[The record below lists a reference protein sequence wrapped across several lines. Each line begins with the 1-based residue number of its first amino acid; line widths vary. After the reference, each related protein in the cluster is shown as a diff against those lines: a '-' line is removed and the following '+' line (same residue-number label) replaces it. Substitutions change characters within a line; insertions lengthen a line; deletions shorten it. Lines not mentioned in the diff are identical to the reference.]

1 MSETGSGVF
10 REIVHGSNEYAA
22 ACALRH
28 AVLREPLGLNLYQ
41 EALERET
48 SQWHFGLFTEA
59 GHLLGCVVALPM
71 PGRTVRIRQMAVAP
85 DFQRRGLGTR
95 IMQHLEQELARR
107 GIRKA
112 ILHARAAAAGFYE
125 RLGYHVAGEPFEEI
139 GLVHYLMTKNLGGG
153 ETD

>member
-1 MSETGSGVF
+1 MSEAGSGIF
-10 REIVHGSNEYAA
+10 REIVHGSNEYDA

-28 AVLREPLGLNLYQ
+28 AVLREPLGLDLYQ
-41 EALERET
+41 EDLEREA

-71 PGRTVRIRQMAVAP
+71 PGRTVRVRQMAVVP

-95 IMQHLEQELARR
+95 IMQHLEQELVRR

-112 ILHARAAAAGFYE
+112 ILHARASAAGFYE
-125 RLGYHVAGEPFEEI
+125 RLGYRVSGEPFEEI
-139 GLVHYLMTKNLGGG
+139 GLVHYLMTKNLAAD